1 MSWHDDITE
10 PYELDPIPSR
20 LASLTDRDRARLLLE
35 LCEQDP
41 TLASLPFH
49 LAIVRA
55 RARLGEVVA

>member
-1 MSWHDDITE
+1 MSWHDDCF
-10 PYELDPIPSR
+10 ELDELQTPAH
-20 LASLTDRDRARLLLE
+20 LDALDDRDRARLLLE